1 MFVVTA
7 DQRGSRSEGDRVP
20 DVLAR
25 LARVAVLRP
34 FERTVGDEVQAVVDD
49 AATALDAALVLVRD
63 GHWSVGL
70 GAGAV
75 REPLPAS
82 TREGAGPAFE
92 LARDAVQRAKSATPR
107 VAVSGAD
114 AGAAGQAEAVL
125 RLLADLV
132 ARRTPQGWEVVDLL
146 GSGANQAEAAQRLGI
161 TRQAVSQRARAAAWQ
176 HERDVRPVVVGLLE
190 RAQGAS

>member
-7 DQRGSRSEGDRVP
+7 DQRGSRTEGDRVP

-25 LARVAVLRP
+25 LRGATVLRP
-34 FERTVGDEVQAVVDD
+34 FERTVGDEVQAVVGHADTVVD
-49 AATALDAALVLVRD
+49 VALALVRD
-63 GHWSVGL
+63 GHWSVGV

-92 LARDAVQRAKSATPR
+92 LARDAVERAKSAPTR

-114 AGAAGQAEAVL
+114 AAAAAEAEAVL

-132 ARRTPQGWEVVDLL
+132 DRRTAPGWEVVDLL
-146 GSGANQAEAAQRLGI
+146 VGGATQAQAAERLGV

-176 HERDVRPVVVGLLE
+176 HEHDVRPVAARLLG
-190 RAQGAS
+190 RAQGAP